1 MMHGRAFLE
10 FALSLINDE
19 SEASKRSQISRAYYA
34 AFLEARQHSHAWGL
48 HVLSRRPQEH
58 GEVAKALGSLNRQ
71 LHFDLS
77 TLRSL
82 RNGADYDLHLDED
95 TITRQTEQAHRLATS
110 IIQRVDELADVA
122 EPNAGESEVE

>member
-1 MMHGRAFLE
+1 
-10 FALSLINDE
+10 
-19 SEASKRSQISRAYYA
+19 
-34 AFLEARQHSHAWGL
+34 
-48 HVLSRRPQEH
+48 
-58 GEVAKALGSLNRQ
+58 VAKAMGSLNRQ

-95 TITRQTEQAHRLATS
+95 TITRQTEQALRLAAS

-122 EPNAGESEVE
+122 EPNAGKSEDE